1 MDNILLNDDFLDLV
15 SSQMQKNSNVLDKI
29 GEYKKYNKEYS
40 QINAMVEK
48 MTEKNIKLFFDK
60 IVNCYDFM
68 SIYENAFAYY
78 LGMKQGL
85 GMAELEKS

>member
-68 SIYENAFAYY
+68 
-78 LGMKQGL
+78 
-85 GMAELEKS
+85 